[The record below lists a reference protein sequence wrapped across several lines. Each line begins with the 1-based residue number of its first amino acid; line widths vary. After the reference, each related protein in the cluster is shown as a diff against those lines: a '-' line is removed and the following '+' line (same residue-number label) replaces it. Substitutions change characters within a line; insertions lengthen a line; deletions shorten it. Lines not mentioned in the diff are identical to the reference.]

1 MRSLIS
7 VLLVFTFV
15 YYSYPIDKKSLF
27 NDLKQEFN
35 DLNSIE
41 IYFVNRDNP
50 DINGHIIAKKG
61 NKYRITM
68 GDRIISSD
76 GATVWN
82 YSSTQNTVLI
92 SNFKEINSS
101 SLENLFFTEI
111 NNSKPL
117 TLNSIN
123 SSSKP
128 YTYELSILNE
138 ESEVKYKL
146 FLTDTKTIH
155 SVLFDDIDEEWI
167 IEKLNK
173 NISTPNSFKPKFN
186 KDIEIIDLR

>member
-173 NISTPNSFKPKFN
+173 NISTPNSFEPKFN